1 MDDAPDMMPAD
12 PQDVAQGPHDTP
24 DIIDIVLEDDRWEDA
39 HLPAMARRAARAVGD
54 WLALGEFQVVVMGC
68 DDRRIAALNAEF
80 RGKPKPTNVL
90 SWPAI
95 EFGARPPGAHP
106 DLPDIQELGD
116 VAISY
121 DTCQR
126 EAEAQGKPF
135 ADHATH
141 LLVHAILHLAGY
153 DHIDD
158 DDADTM
164 EDAERA
170 ILSKL
175 GIPDPYLE
183 HSL

>member
-1 MDDAPDMMPAD
+1 MPPLGAKAMREPFED
-12 PQDVAQGPHDTP
+12 EVEEMG
-24 DIIDIVLEDDRWEDA
+24 IIDLVIEDERWEDA
-39 HLPAMARRAARAVGD
+39 DLMGMAERAAHAVGE
-54 WLALGEFQVVVMGC
+54 WLGLEQFQVVVMGC
-68 DDRRIAALNAEF
+68 DDQRIAGLNAEF
-80 RGKPKPTNVL
+80 RDKPRPTNVL
-90 SWPAI
+90 SWPAMEFEEREPGEAPELPEI
-95 EFGARPPGAHP
+95 E
-106 DLPDIQELGD
+106 ELGD
-116 VAISY
+116 IAISY
-121 DTCQR
+121 DTCWR

-158 DDADTM
+158 QDAETM

-183 HSL
+183 MET